1 MCAQYISQTRGSDK
15 KYLSDKITNMYV
27 YSVCVCVCV
36 HVRTEEIV
44 TVSVLFPYLQQMTG
58 GASIAFVILIC

>member
-1 MCAQYISQTRGSDK
+1 
-15 KYLSDKITNMYV
+15 MYV